1 MSKHINLYKLY
12 HEITGEM
19 ILDWSTKEE
28 ILLKIRKTRGLIEE
42 DLSMDTFDPYDFWD
56 GIHEIEE
63 APHNRNGKKRK

>member
-28 ILLKIRKTRGLIEE
+28 ILLKYE
-42 DLSMDTFDPYDFWD
+42 
-56 GIHEIEE
+56 
-63 APHNRNGKKRK
+63 NKRIN